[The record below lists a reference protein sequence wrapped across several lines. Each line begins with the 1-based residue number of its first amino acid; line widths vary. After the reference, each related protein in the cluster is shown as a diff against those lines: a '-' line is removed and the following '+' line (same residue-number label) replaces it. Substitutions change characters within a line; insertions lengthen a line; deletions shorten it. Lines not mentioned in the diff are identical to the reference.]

1 MPRPIL
7 PLGSPAPWILAGC
20 ALLLAGIGLVT
31 ENREMVV
38 LGVVAAVALVVAF
51 PLAKLLL
58 GKDDDP
64 LE

>member
-7 PLGSPAPWILAGC
+7 PLGSLAPWILAGC
-20 ALLLAGIGLVT
+20 ALLLAGVGLLT
-31 ENREMVV
+31 ENLEMVV

-58 GKDDDP
+58 GKDDDTA
-64 LE
+64 E